1 MSSHKYQSLPLIP
14 TEEFLAQH
22 PEHNTATEHD
32 LMIARLNDELA
43 QRQALEDQRQS
54 LLKRKQAL
62 TVENGK
68 KKADLDS
75 LDKEIEK
82 YLNGASAVQKIFDAR
97 DQKDSQVLAVPQ
109 AQAT

>member
-1 MSSHKYQSLPLIP
+1 M
-14 TEEFLAQH
+14 
-22 PEHNTATEHD
+22 
-32 LMIARLNDELA
+32 
-43 QRQALEDQRQS
+43 
-54 LLKRKQAL
+54 